1 MSAWE
6 AVLGILGYG
15 RVMDVGEAIGY
26 GPEGRPDFWITR
38 WEGTEPNREIHVAFR
53 DLGRATYRLASEA
66 VGKPEVLKQVSEILK
81 RAAREIQD
89 IPR

>member
-1 MSAWE
+1 MS
-6 AVLGILGYG
+6 
-15 RVMDVGEAIGY
+15 
-26 GPEGRPDFWITR
+26 
-38 WEGTEPNREIHVAFR
+38 EIHVAFR